1 MLLQRLK
8 LCVQLVGCPQII
20 SIEKR
25 HIFTRAMMQAAIASG
40 LCSGMVALDHL
51 DARVRDDAD
60 DFERVVLGAIINHD
74 NLEISEGLI

>member
-1 MLLQRLK
+1 
-8 LCVQLVGCPQII
+8 
-20 SIEKR
+20 
-25 HIFTRAMMQAAIASG
+25 MMQAAIASG